1 MSIKEVFKFL
11 TNIKLCKETN
21 RKLEQNQDGILVNV
35 FFEHDREKEEVD
47 RLKKITPKSGPN
59 PSNKKYVLFCVRSFK
74 VHYVHRYQYIYTH

>member
-35 FFEHDREKEEVD
+35 FFDHDRENEEVD

-59 PSNKKYVLFCVRSFK
+59 PSNKK
-74 VHYVHRYQYIYTH
+74 